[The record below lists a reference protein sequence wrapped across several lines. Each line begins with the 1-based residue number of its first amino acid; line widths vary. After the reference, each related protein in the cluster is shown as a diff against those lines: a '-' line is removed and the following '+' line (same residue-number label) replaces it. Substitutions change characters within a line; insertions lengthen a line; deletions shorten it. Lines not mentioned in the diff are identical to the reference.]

1 MRRTFLRRTVSAPT
15 RPDRFASFKINAF
28 VRRSKARDVF
38 DASFLL
44 SRRPEAITDQDIT
57 RLGYYVDICGL
68 RRHYLAAD
76 EEPGPG
82 HRGGRDR
89 PQHCAHDGAA
99 AGAGPGRQVRPNRW
113 HLGGPAVDQLILAPL
128 LINVHSDKGESA
140 PPPTGFV

>member
-1 MRRTFLRRTVSAPT
+1 MSLTYPY
-15 RPDRFASFKINAF
+15 
-28 VRRSKARDVF
+28 
-38 DASFLL
+38 LL
-44 SRRPEAITDQDIT
+44 SRHPKATTDHDVS
-57 RLGYYVDICGL
+57 LDHHVDICGL

-128 LINVHSDKGESA
+128 HINVHSDKGGGRPRLPASYSLSRRVVIVEELAGLVRRGERGVPLCGVSS
-140 PPPTGFV
+140 GGG